1 MNIYC
6 DISMQRWISRASTS
20 WLRIYTAR
28 TTSSQRDPVVL
39 FKLVMIQ
46 QLSGI
51 ESLRQTLW
59 DAEVNAAY
67 RWFLG

>member
-20 WLRIYTAR
+20 WLRICTAR